1 MLDTGR
7 QRGSLQ
13 FKNEDGASAVKDR
26 KTMAGP
32 LLRRNAYSAR
42 HWAGRVP
49 AGTSANFRPMSLV
62 RNRCRPSAT
71 VYTTTSEFGGG
82 SGLTSSP
89 TYHGEF
95 CTGLVG
101 SFKYSTTPAR

>member
-1 MLDTGR
+1 MLDTR
-7 QRGSLQ
+7 LQRGSLQ

-26 KTMAGP
+26 KTMTWT
-32 LLRRNAYSAR
+32 LLRCNAYSER
-42 HWAGRVP
+42 RWGGRVP

-62 RNRCRPSAT
+62 RNRCRPSAS
-71 VYTTTSEFGGG
+71 VYTTTSEFCGG
-82 SGLTSSP
+82 SGWTC
-89 TYHGEF
+89 HGEF